1 MYMRIKIKIGKQII
15 LIHLLI
21 TNFDLSFDD
30 RDLWSSAAVPLWNAH
45 CIWSWSAY
53 WLIAIGQVR
62 RPKYECHHHIS
73 GITWLVGN
81 NDFLCNEKQ
90 KKHSQISS
98 NIFFPSKELIHR
110 KIICFCLLL
119 LVLLIKLEKFSIFGY
134 WLPRVAAGYRS
145 NNSNL

>member
-1 MYMRIKIKIGKQII
+1 MTGIYEAPRLFRYEMRTVYEAGQHTDPSQSVKYVG
-15 LIHLLI
+15 LN
-21 TNFDLSFDD
+21 TN
-30 RDLWSSAAVPLWNAH
+30 VTT
-45 CIWSWSAY
+45 
-53 WLIAIGQVR
+53 
-62 RPKYECHHHIS
+62 IS
-73 GITWLVGN
+73 GITWLVGDD
-81 NDFLCNEKQ
+81 DFLCNEKQ